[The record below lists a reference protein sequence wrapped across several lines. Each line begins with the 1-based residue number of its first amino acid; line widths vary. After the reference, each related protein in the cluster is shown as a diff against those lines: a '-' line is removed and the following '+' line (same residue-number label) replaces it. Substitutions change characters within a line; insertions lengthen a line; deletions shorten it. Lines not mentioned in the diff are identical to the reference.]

1 MQKAKI
7 ISSFAILSFLIGCG
21 PSAEQKAEQ
30 ERLDKAAGAYISS
43 SAAVEN
49 SSDTTHRFIRTA
61 DLKFRVK
68 NVINSTYHIEDI
80 TGKLGGFV
88 TYTKLES
95 TIDEVEN
102 KSISA
107 DSSLITTRYTVSNM
121 ITLRVPNT
129 KLDTALR
136 LVTRSMEFL
145 NYRIIKADDV
155 ALRILSNSLAQKR
168 SANTEKRISKAIDNQ
183 GKKLGETLD
192 AENTLA
198 NNKERSD
205 NVWLDNLALNDQ
217 INYSTVNIEIFQRQT
232 VKRELIAN
240 EKNIDEYEPGF
251 GIKLVDSLEFGWVI
265 LEAFLLFLVKLW
277 GLILFGLVILIVV
290 KFAIPRLRKH

>member
-7 ISSFAILSFLIGCG
+7 ISAFAILSILFGCG

-30 ERLDKAAGAYISS
+30 VLLDNASNAYISS

-49 SSDTTHRFIRTA
+49 SNDTTHRFIRSA
-61 DLKFRVK
+61 NLKFKVK
-68 NVINSTYHIEDI
+68 SVISSTYYIEDI

-95 TIDEVEN
+95 TIDNVEH

-107 DSSLITTRYTVSNM
+107 DSSLITTRYTVSNT
-121 ITLRVPNT
+121 IIIRVPNT

-136 LVTRSMEFL
+136 MVTANMEFL
-145 NYRIIKADDV
+145 DYRIIRADDV
-155 ALRILSNSLAQKR
+155 ALRILSNTLAQKR
-168 SANTEKRISKAIDNQ
+168 STSTGKRIGKAIDNQ
-183 GKKLGETLD
+183 GKKLGETVN
-192 AENTLA
+192 AESVLTDT
-198 NNKERSD
+198 KEQAD
-205 NVWLDNLALNDQ
+205 NAWLDNLALTEQ
-217 INYSTVNIEIFQRQT
+217 INFSTVNIEIYQRQT

-251 GIKLVDSLEFGWVI
+251 GQKVADSLKFGWDI
-265 LEAFLLFLVKLW
+265 LEAFILILVKLW
-277 GLILFGLVILIVV
+277 GLLLFGLLVLILI
-290 KFAIPRLRKH
+290 KYIIPQLRKH